1 MTAHSGS
8 PFSSTVTPFV
18 EKAPPVEGSPKAGC
32 NLRTGRQLRA
42 ARVLAGLTQK
52 TLGAALGVDQR
63 MVRFMERR
71 HHTKPTRTKY
81 HRRIEQVLLAH
92 GVLLISDPAPG
103 AMLAN

>member
-8 PFSSTVTPFV
+8 PFSATATPLV
-18 EKAPPVEGSPKAGC
+18 EKAPPAQDTPRAAC

-71 HHTKPTRTKY
+71 HHTKPTRAKY

>member
-8 PFSSTVTPFV
+8 PFSSTATPFV

-71 HHTKPTRTKY
+71 HHTKPTKAKS
-81 HRRIEQVLLAH
+81 HHRIEQVLLAH
-92 GVLLISDPAPG
+92 GVRLVSEPAPG
-103 AMLAN
+103 VILAN

>member
-8 PFSSTVTPFV
+8 PFSYTATPFV
-18 EKAPPVEGSPKAGC
+18 EKAPPVQGTPKAGC
-32 NLRTGRQLRA
+32 NLLTGRQLRA

-63 MVRFMERR
+63 MIRFMERR
-71 HHTKPTRTKY
+71 HHTKPTRAKY
-81 HRRIEQVLLAH
+81 HRRIEQVLLEH
-92 GVLLISDPAPG
+92 GVRLVSDPAPG